1 MDTAILKGIYF
12 VLTGGIMTQS
22 GLILG
27 MYASLQENAK
37 KAIIAAVLSTA
48 IADSLGDGIGIFYGE
63 KTKYNNL
70 NSNKAFISAISLIIA
85 KVLLGLMY
93 AIIIYFNNIRN
104 GVIISM
110 IVSLLLLLISLN
122 YLAIL
127 RKENKKEFIIRNLL
141 IILITSIVSYII
153 GVIINNLID

>member
-1 MDTAILKGIYF
+1 MDPAILKGIYF
-12 VLTGGIMTQS
+12 VLTGGIMTQT

-27 MYASLQENAK
+27 MYASLENNVK

-63 KTKYNNL
+63 KTKYNN
-70 NSNKAFISAISLIIA
+70 NNNNAFISAISLISA
-85 KVLLGLMY
+85 KVILGLMY
-93 AIIIYFNNIRN
+93 SIIIYFNNIRN

-110 IVSLLLLLISLN
+110 IVSLFLLLISLN

-127 RKENKKEFIIRNLL
+127 RKENKKEFIIKNLT

-153 GVIINNLID
+153 GLLINNLID